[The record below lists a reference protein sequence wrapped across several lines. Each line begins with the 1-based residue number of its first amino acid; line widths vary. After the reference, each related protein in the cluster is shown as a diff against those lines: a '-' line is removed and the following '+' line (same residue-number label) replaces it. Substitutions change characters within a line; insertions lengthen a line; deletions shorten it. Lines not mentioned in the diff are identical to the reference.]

1 MSKNII
7 HFTRYCVYKRMTLCV
22 PPCFRLGQLISLA
35 GIDQSKMP
43 FSRAA
48 SSAPCAYIPPSTQPP
63 PKTAASLPAQPP
75 VISIQSPVLPPG
87 DDGEQRLDF
96 HSELAHAR
104 AAASGTYVPPSV
116 FPQNFQNGRD
126 PTMATSASSDA
137 GRGRTMKFD
146 ELYQQCLTETED
158 VLMTQNRPETVMKS
172 PPATVKSPPA
182 TAAGPEGDAP
192 TPVPPPT
199 LPKPAAGWQLW
210 HDDEHHHSDNQSE
223 RSQHQPRSH
232 ASSRSQHSSQPAS
245 LSQRS
250 GGRSRRS
257 DKTKRVAEGEP
268 RHSEAVDRSVSEISE
283 QLEIDEKTTTSDN
296 DTF

>member
-1 MSKNII
+1 
-7 HFTRYCVYKRMTLCV
+7 MTLFV
-22 PPCFRLGQLISLA
+22 PLCFRLGQLISLA

-48 SSAPCAYIPPSTQPP
+48 SSAPCAYIPPSTQPAL
-63 PKTAASLPAQPP
+63 KTVTSLPAQPP
-75 VISIQSPVLPPG
+75 VISIQSPVLPPV
-87 DDGEQRLDF
+87 DDGDREQRLNGQLDF

-104 AAASGTYVPPSV
+104 AAATGTYVPPSI

-126 PTMATSASSDA
+126 PTMAMSASSET
-137 GRGRTMKFD
+137 GRGKTMKFD

-158 VLMTQNRPETVMKS
+158 VLMQNRPETVMKS
-172 PPATVKSPPA
+172 PPAT
-182 TAAGPEGDAP
+182 TGPEGDAP
-192 TPVPPPT
+192 IPPPT
-199 LPKPAAGWQLW
+199 LPKPATGWQLR
-210 HDDEHHHSDNQSE
+210 HDEEHHHSDNQSE

-232 ASSRSQHSSQPAS
+232 TSSQHSMRSQHSSQLGTS
-245 LSQRS
+245 SQRS

-257 DKTKRVAEGEP
+257 EKTKRVADGEA

-283 QLEIDEKTTTSDN
+283 QLEIDEKMANSDN